1 MKRVELPGKGIGIVA
16 ERELKGVLGVYAGLV
31 TKGNQANDLSN
42 ALYQFGAHNGAVSG
56 MCVDAAVLR
65 EQGPVWGAGLLNH
78 TCRKPNVK
86 VRVTWIDGRPVV
98 LFEAKRT
105 IQAGEELVWDY
116 NDGKANGF
124 WMSRARCRIE
134 AQEGE
139 PIDPCR
145 CGPAGVC
152 PDGKGMIPI
161 EVRRRLQGQ
170 APRRGSIRSKVSG
183 PQPPLQRKG
192 AVTGAVQGAMGRVPA
207 GLGAGKGVK
216 ESVLLGAGRGPGQTA
231 WTAPQRNRFLLCRA
245 NMLRRIEPSRRGA
258 GCVQGLMTLAVLD
271 QGVTASGARSISLRT
286 AMRAR
291 LWKISA
297 MSSARA
303 RLSARRS

>member
-1 MKRVELPGKGIGIVA
+1 MWGAV
-16 ERELKGVLGVYAGLV
+16 
-31 TKGNQANDLSN
+31 LSN
-42 ALYQFGAHNGAVSG
+42 Y
-56 MCVDAAVLR
+56 
-65 EQGPVWGAGLLNH
+65 

-98 LFEAKRT
+98 IFEAKRT

-145 CGPAGVC
+145 CGPSGVC

-161 EVRRRLQGQ
+161 EMRRRLQGQ

-183 PQPPLQRKG
+183 PPPPLQRKG

-207 GLGAGKGVK
+207 GLGAGKRVK
-216 ESVLLGAGRGPGQTA
+216 GSVLLGAGRGPGQTA
-231 WTAPQRNRFLLCRA
+231 WTWWGSTLRLVVRPSGSLLTSGRFGAVGVDKSTMLECLQRRKDCIALSSVVSKGGNKGERA
-245 NMLRRIEPSRRGA
+245 LDMPRNIHSRINILRRSP
-258 GCVQGLMTLAVLD
+258 C
-271 QGVTASGARSISLRT
+271 SL
-286 AMRAR
+286 
-291 LWKISA
+291 LLIVILL
-297 MSSARA
+297 
-303 RLSARRS
+303 LS

>member
-1 MKRVELPGKGIGIVA
+1 MSEEQLRDSPYWPYVLRETDEEEVGAAIGGPGVGPRLAALRASLEDVSAGMKRVELPGKGIGIVA

-116 NDGKANGF
+116 NDGRANGF
-124 WMSRARCRIE
+124 WMSRARCKIE

-139 PIDPCR
+139 PIDLCR

-152 PDGKGMIPI
+152 PDGRGMIPI
-161 EVRRRLQGQ
+161 EVRRRLPG
-170 APRRGSIRSKVSG
+170 PRVGG
-183 PQPPLQRKG
+183 
-192 AVTGAVQGAMGRVPA
+192 
-207 GLGAGKGVK
+207 
-216 ESVLLGAGRGPGQTA
+216 
-231 WTAPQRNRFLLCRA
+231 
-245 NMLRRIEPSRRGA
+245 
-258 GCVQGLMTLAVLD
+258 
-271 QGVTASGARSISLRT
+271 
-286 AMRAR
+286 
-291 LWKISA
+291 
-297 MSSARA
+297 
-303 RLSARRS
+303 